1 MSKFDHNKI
10 MPRYSII
17 AFVLTVLAITV
28 VGRLAYIMTVKKDY
42 WMEVADRVKQDSV
55 RAEPIRGNI
64 LSCDGELLA
73 SSLPEFKI
81 YMDFGLTGDQRYRL
95 AVECQDRQHLSGTAR
110 HLPRAQCGTVQGQS
124 RRGAQE
130 QETAPLAYLAQAH
143 QL

>member
-17 AFVLTVLAITV
+17 AFVLTLLAITV
-28 VGRLAYIMTVKKDY
+28 VGRAAYIMTVKKDY

-81 YMDFGLTGDQRYRL
+81 YMDFEQL
-95 AVECQDRQHLSGTAR
+95 EISGTDSLWNAKIDSICQGLHDIFPER
-110 HLPRAQCGTVQGQS
+110 SAAQFKANLA
-124 RRGAQE
+124 RGAK
-130 QETAPLAYLAQAH
+130 QETKPLAYLAQAH